1 MLLHGYLS
9 NKESF
14 LKQISFFSKF
24 FRVVAP
30 DMTGFG
36 EAGEMKKPYSVDDY
50 KDEIKRVTDELGVTE
65 YCVLA
70 HSFGARVAIKLAAE
84 DKRINRIIFT
94 GAAGIKPKRGVKYF
108 FKRASFLMLKK
119 LVPREKLKRFYS
131 PDYIGLSPVM
141 KESFRLIVGER
152 LEKYAEKITAKTL
165 VLSGKD
171 DKETPPSSQKRLKR
185 LIGVARLELISGGH
199 FCFVENASE
208 FNSKAFAFLI
218 EG

>member
-1 MLLHGYLS
+1 
-9 NKESF
+9 
-14 LKQISFFSKF
+14 
-24 FRVVAP
+24 
-30 DMTGFG
+30 
-36 EAGEMKKPYSVDDY
+36 
-50 KDEIKRVTDELGVTE
+50 
-65 YCVLA
+65 
-70 HSFGARVAIKLAAE
+70 
-84 DKRINRIIFT
+84 
-94 GAAGIKPKRGVKYF
+94 
-108 FKRASFLMLKK
+108 MLKK

-185 LIGVARLELISGGH
+185 LIGEARLELISGGH
-199 FCFVENASE
+199 FCFVENAFE

>member
-1 MLLHGYLS
+1 MPY
-9 NKESF
+9 
-14 LKQISFFSKF
+14 
-24 FRVVAP
+24 
-30 DMTGFG
+30 
-36 EAGEMKKPYSVDDY
+36 PYSVDDY
-50 KDEIKRVTDELGVTE
+50 VSEISAVLDDLGADKCNIV
-65 YCVLA
+65 A
-70 HSFGARVAIKLAAE
+70 HSFGARVGIKLAAK

-94 GAAGIKPKRGVKYF
+94 GAAGLKPKRGVKYL

-185 LIGVARLELISGGH
+185 LIGEARLELISGGH

>member
-1 MLLHGYLS
+1 MLHGYLS
-9 NKESF
+9 SKESF
-14 LKQISFFSKF
+14 LKQIGFFSKF

-36 EAGEMKKPYSVDDY
+36 EAKGMEKPYSVDDY
-50 KDEIKRVTDELGVTE
+50 KEEIKRVIDELGVDKC
-65 YCVLA
+65 CVLA

-119 LVPREKLKRFYS
+119 LVPREKLKMFYS

-141 KESFRLIVGER
+141 KESFKLIVGER
-152 LEKYAEKITAKTL
+152 LEPFAKKITVKTL
-165 VLSGKD
+165 VLSGKG
-171 DKETPPSSQKRLKR
+171 DKETPPSSQKRLCGLVGGAKT
-185 LIGVARLELISGGH
+185 EFISGGH
-199 FCFVENASE
+199 FCFVENSGE
-208 FNSKAFAFLI
+208 FNAKALAFLI